1 MTRLALACLILAVA
15 ALTSSPEVVCWTG
28 IMLCTLWLTAHYAA
42 IGYRAACARV
52 DRMVAQALNDT
63 EDPTALARAVGYHCL
78 PLLTEERVREES
90 MPLVVD
96 AEWRIKSEEWAS

>member
-1 MTRLALACLILAVA
+1 MTRLALTCLILAVA
-15 ALTSSPEVVCWTG
+15 ALTRSPQVVAWTIAG
-28 IMLCTLWLTAHYAA
+28 VSLVWLASYYLARA
-42 IGYRAACARV
+42 YRARCEQI

-90 MPLVVD
+90 ADLVIT
-96 AEWRIKSEEWAS
+96 AEWAAMNGESA

>member
-15 ALTSSPEVVCWTG
+15 ALTRSPQVVAWTLVG
-28 IMLCTLWLTAHYAA
+28 VSAVWLASYYLARA
-42 IGYRAACARV
+42 YRAACDRV

-78 PLLTEERVREES
+78 PVLTEDRVREES
-90 MPLVVD
+90 APLVVD
-96 AEWRIKSEEWAS
+96 AEWRALNEEAS